1 MLKPVC
7 NRVGAGAVFVAALLL
22 GGGHLQ
28 RQIAAETADLSGSAR
43 AGAMYSRWQA
53 TPPVERASR
62 RACGPGGVRIDPGA
76 ERGTSSAGKPPPRLQ
91 GGRPASEPAE
101 AVEAAQIPA
110 ASTRS
115 AARSMPVRSPER
127 SPSTV
132 RRPPIVEAD
141 EELAAAQREFD
152 AAFSHYTTLVTTG
165 GEGNVE
171 RARDRYRE
179 TYERLKA
186 LKRDRGIE

>member
-22 GGGHLQ
+22 GGGQLQ

-62 RACGPGGVRIDPGA
+62 RACAPGGVRIDPGA

-101 AVEAAQIPA
+101 AAQIPA

-115 AARSMPVRSPER
+115 AARSTPVRSPER
-127 SPSTV
+127 SPPTA

-171 RARDRYRE
+171 QARDRYRE